1 MTTEQNFAEKIPLFI
16 SRSNISTEL
25 NKTGSW
31 RFVRPKYHEK
41 TAPCSA
47 ACPAGEDIARIEMLS
62 SQGRYREALEII
74 LLENPFPAICG
85 RVCFHTCETACNRS
99 GFDEPIAIH
108 GIERFIGDTAVRDN
122 LTFSLERLPDNGKK
136 ICIVGAGP
144 SGLAAAYFLTRLGYS
159 CDVFEAET
167 EPGGILRW
175 GIPRYRLPDAVV
187 NAEVQRIKNLGV
199 KILCN
204 TRATQNFLDEAKDRY
219 HAFFIGCGHG
229 QSLKMNIPGENMALD
244 GLDFLNRMRKEKT
257 ESLNNGTAAVIGG
270 GNTAIDVARSLVRL
284 GVKAILV
291 YRRRKQDMP
300 AFEYE
305 VETAVKEGVKI
316 MELFSPSSIAQDGG
330 EYILTLQPMKRS
342 GMETD
347 TGRARV
353 VPDGETTQEL
363 RVQRIFTAI
372 GAEPSESWQL
382 PSEENAE
389 TVYLSHCA
397 FMANNPPFLF
407 GGDLTNPTKSVADAI
422 ASGKQSAMALDTFF
436 KKGLN
441 AITNRLNSC
450 LVGNGP
456 ALSMERYL
464 DGKRSNRNPDMVS
477 YEDINIDYF
486 SPAPRIKAESLSL
499 NKQMNPFDEIETTFT
514 IRQVM
519 EETRRCFNCGICN
532 ACDNCRIFCPEIAVD
547 LQDGQ
552 RRINL
557 DYCKG
562 CGICVVECPRNAM
575 ALEEEV

>member
-144 SGLAAAYFLTRLGYS
+144 SGLAAAYFLIRLGYS

-284 GVKAILV
+284 GVKATLV

>member
-1 MTTEQNFAEKIPLFI
+1 MSGQNFPEKIPLFI
-16 SRSNISTEL
+16 SRSYISTEL

-31 RFVRPKYHEK
+31 RFVRPKYQEK

-47 ACPAGEDIARIEMLS
+47 VCPAGEDIARIEMLS
-62 SQGRYREALEII
+62 SQGRYREALETL

-99 GFDEPIAIH
+99 GLDEPIAIH
-108 GIERFIGDTAVRDN
+108 GIERFIGDAAVRDN
-122 LTFSLERLPDNGKK
+122 LTFSLEKLPDNGKK
-136 ICIVGAGP
+136 ISIVGAGP

-159 CDVFEAET
+159 CDIFEAES

-175 GIPRYRLPDAVV
+175 GIPRYRLPDTVV
-187 NAEVQRIKNLGV
+187 DAEVQRIKNLGV
-199 KILCN
+199 KIICN
-204 TRATQNFLDEAKDRY
+204 TQATRNFLEEAKDRY

-229 QSLKMNIPGENMALD
+229 RSLKMNIPGENMALD
-244 GLDFLNRMRKEKT
+244 GLYFLNRMRKGIA

-270 GNTAIDVARSLVRL
+270 GNTAVDVARSLIRL
-284 GVKAILV
+284 GMKAILV

-300 AFEYE
+300 AFECE
-305 VETAVKEGVKI
+305 VETALKEGVKI

-330 EYILTLQPMKRS
+330 KYILTLQPMKHA

-347 TGRARV
+347 TGRARA

-372 GAEPSESWQL
+372 GAEPSEPWQL
-382 PSEENAE
+382 PSEGDAE
-389 TVYLSHCA
+389 SVYLSHCA
-397 FMANNPPFLF
+397 FTANNPPFLF

-436 KKGLN
+436 KKGLG
-441 AITNRLNSC
+441 AITDRLNSC

-456 ALSMERYL
+456 ALSMERYIN
-464 DGKRSNRNPDMVS
+464 GERSSRNPDMVS

-486 SPAPRIKAESLSL
+486 SPAPRIKAQSLSL
-499 NKQMNPFDEIETTFT
+499 NKQINPFDEIETTFT
-514 IRQVM
+514 TGQVM
-519 EETRRCFNCGICN
+519 EEARRCFNCGICN
-532 ACDNCRIFCPEIAVD
+532 GCDNCRIFCPEIAVD
-547 LQDGQ
+547 LQDDQ

>member
-1 MTTEQNFAEKIPLFI
+1 VTTEQNFAEKIPLFI

-62 SQGRYREALEII
+62 SQGRYSEALEII

-229 QSLKMNIPGENMALD
+229 RSLKMNIPGENMALD

-316 MELFSPSSIAQDGG
+316 MELFSPSSIAQGGG

>member
-284 GVKAILV
+284 GVKATLV

>member
-108 GIERFIGDTAVRDN
+108 GMERFIGDTAVRDN

-144 SGLAAAYFLTRLGYS
+144 SGLAAAYFLIRLGYS

-284 GVKAILV
+284 GVKATLV

>member
-62 SQGRYREALEII
+62 SQGRYSEALEII

-85 RVCFHTCETACNRS
+85 RVCFHTCETACNRF

-229 QSLKMNIPGENMALD
+229 RSLKMNIPGENMALD